1 MVSGVVQERET
12 GLDSYL
18 VGRGKLNWLSKM
30 MIYIV
35 NIFFVF
41 CFLFFVFCLEY
52 HAQKCL
58 SLLPPALAKAGSIVK
73 GLRFSRALMGA
84 RDRLFGLDCRLF

>member
-1 MVSGVVQERET
+1 MVSGVVQERGT

-35 NIFFVF
+35 NI
-41 CFLFFVFCLEY
+41 FFVFCLEY

-73 GLRFSRALMGA
+73 GLRFSRALRGA